1 MTARRPFLLIAAVAA
16 CLAGST
22 AACDGVS
29 PVGANLEVDPPAMPL
44 DTAGHLPPEA
54 PDMG

>member
-16 CLAGST
+16 CLAGNT

-29 PVGANLEVDPPAMPL
+29 PVGANLDVDPPAMPL
-44 DTAGHLPPEA
+44 DTAGHLPPET
-54 PDMG
+54 DMG